1 MRTFEAIR
9 KHTLVDIY
17 RCYELWQVVDQL
29 SDIPG
34 DLLEVGVWRGG
45 SGALIAKRAQIS
57 NIDGR
62 IFLCDTFTG
71 VVKASKND
79 NAYTGGEHAD
89 TSEEAVVELLAAM
102 DLNNTLI
109 LRGVFPDD
117 TASEIS
123 SQNFRFVHIDVD
135 VYQSAKEITDWAWP
149 RLSTGGVI
157 IYDDYGTE
165 STIGVTRLVDE
176 QQGLADR
183 LTIYNINGH
192 ALVIK
197 LR

>member
-1 MRTFEAIR
+1 VA
-9 KHTLVDIY
+9 
-17 RCYELWQVVDQL
+17 
-29 SDIPG
+29 
-34 DLLEVGVWRGG
+34 RGG
-45 SGALIAKRAQIS
+45 SSGALIAKRAQIS

-62 IFLCDTFTG
+62 IFLCDTFAG

-89 TSEEAVVELLAAM
+89 TSEEAVIELLATM
-102 DLNNTLI
+102 NLNNTLI

-117 TASEIS
+117 TGSEIS
-123 SQNFRFVHIDVD
+123 SHNFRFAHIDVD

-149 RLSTGGVI
+149 HLSNGGVI
-157 IYDDYGTE
+157 IYDEYGTE
-165 STIGVTRLVDE
+165 STMGVTRPVDE

-183 LTIYNINGH
+183 LTISTINRY

>member
-1 MRTFEAIR
+1 MA
-9 KHTLVDIY
+9 
-17 RCYELWQVVDQL
+17 
-29 SDIPG
+29 
-34 DLLEVGVWRGG
+34 RGG
-45 SGALIAKRAQIS
+45 SGALIAKRAPIS
-57 NIDGR
+57 DIDGR
-62 IFLCDTFTG
+62 IFLCDTFAG

-89 TSEEAVVELLAAM
+89 TSEEAVIELLATM
-102 DLNNTLI
+102 NLNNTLI

-117 TASEIS
+117 TGSEIS
-123 SQNFRFVHIDVD
+123 SHNFRFVHIDVD

-149 RLSTGGVI
+149 HLSNGGVI

-165 STIGVTRLVDE
+165 STMGVTRPVDE

-183 LTIYNINGH
+183 LTIYTINRH